1 MGKMPIPPTFYF
13 FTFLL
18 LNAAKLLEITHIHII
33 LYDSFA
39 MWQHFCTFM
48 PLNNIVMQ
56 TKNEEKWLSHYK
68 ALRCYLEANHQ
79 LPDKKKV
86 ENRGLL
92 NWWKYNKKLL
102 KAGQLTEERLELLR
116 QLNALRYNKLLEL

>member
-1 MGKMPIPPTFYF
+1 MR
-13 FTFLL
+13 
-18 LNAAKLLEITHIHII
+18 
-33 LYDSFA
+33 
-39 MWQHFCTFM
+39 
-48 PLNNIVMQ
+48 

-68 ALRCYLEANHQ
+68 ALRCYLESNHQ

-92 NWWKYNKKLL
+92 NWWKYNKRLL
-102 KAGQLTEERLELLR
+102 KTGRLTEERLELLR

>member
-1 MGKMPIPPTFYF
+1 MR
-13 FTFLL
+13 
-18 LNAAKLLEITHIHII
+18 
-33 LYDSFA
+33 
-39 MWQHFCTFM
+39 
-48 PLNNIVMQ
+48 
-56 TKNEEKWLSHYK
+56 TKNEEKWLSHHK

-92 NWWKYNKKLL
+92 NWWKYNKKLF
-102 KAGQLTEERLELLR
+102 KTGRLTEERLELLR

>member
-1 MGKMPIPPTFYF
+1 MR
-13 FTFLL
+13 
-18 LNAAKLLEITHIHII
+18 
-33 LYDSFA
+33 
-39 MWQHFCTFM
+39 
-48 PLNNIVMQ
+48 

-68 ALRCYLEANHQ
+68 ALRCYLGANHQ

-92 NWWKYNKKLL
+92 NWWKYNKKLF
-102 KAGQLTEERLELLR
+102 KTGRLTEERLELLR

>member
-1 MGKMPIPPTFYF
+1 MR
-13 FTFLL
+13 
-18 LNAAKLLEITHIHII
+18 
-33 LYDSFA
+33 
-39 MWQHFCTFM
+39 
-48 PLNNIVMQ
+48 

-92 NWWKYNKKLL
+92 NWWKYNKRLL
-102 KAGQLTEERLELLR
+102 KTGRLTEERLELLR
-116 QLNALRYNKLLEL
+116 LLNALRYNKLLEL

>member
-1 MGKMPIPPTFYF
+1 MR
-13 FTFLL
+13 
-18 LNAAKLLEITHIHII
+18 
-33 LYDSFA
+33 
-39 MWQHFCTFM
+39 
-48 PLNNIVMQ
+48 
-56 TKNEEKWLSHYK
+56 TKNEEKWLNHYE

-102 KAGQLTEERLELLR
+102 KTGRLTEERLELLR